1 MRPNLF
7 VLLLFITIAAC
18 HRTNG
23 QLVDS
28 VVEKEISRKSL
39 GKIVAAP
46 VVFFSLGLY
55 SKKTKYLF
63 SNTSVYNWRN
73 HRMPDFYSRADE
85 YLQFVP
91 AGMVYLMDVMGNRSK
106 NDLLNR
112 SLLLAKSELMMLV
125 AVRVLKKTVYE
136 LRPDG
141 NDNRSFP
148 SGHTS
153 QAFVAATF
161 LHYEYG
167 KKSMWYSVGG
177 YAIASSVAVLRVL
190 NNRHWTSDVL
200 VGAGIGI
207 LSTNISYATHK
218 YRWGKKTN
226 LIVLPTYSKGP
237 GFFLSI
243 KV

>member
-1 MRPNLF
+1 MRPQLF
-7 VLLLFITIAAC
+7 AMLLTMVFC
-18 HRTNG
+18 HQANC
-23 QLVDS
+23 QSADS
-28 VVEKEISRKSL
+28 LNHKPLPKKSF

-46 VVFFSLGLY
+46 VVLFGLGLS
-55 SKKTKYLF
+55 SKKAHHVLN
-63 SNTSVYNWRN
+63 SESIYNWRN
-73 HRMPDFYSRADE
+73 ERMPEFYTHSDE
-85 YLQFVP
+85 YLQYVP
-91 AGMVYLMDVMGNRSK
+91 VAMVYIMNAAGIKSK
-106 NDLLNR
+106 NDLINR
-112 SLLLAKSELMMLV
+112 TLLLAKSEIMMMV
-125 AVRVLKKTVYE
+125 TVRILKNTVHE

-141 NDNRSFP
+141 NDYHSFP

-161 LHYEYG
+161 LHHEFG
-167 KKSMWYSVGG
+167 KKSIWYSVAG
-177 YAIASSVAVLRVL
+177 YTMASSVAVLRVL

-207 LSTNISYATHK
+207 LSTNIAYATHR

-226 LIVLPTYSKGP
+226 MIVVPTYSRGP